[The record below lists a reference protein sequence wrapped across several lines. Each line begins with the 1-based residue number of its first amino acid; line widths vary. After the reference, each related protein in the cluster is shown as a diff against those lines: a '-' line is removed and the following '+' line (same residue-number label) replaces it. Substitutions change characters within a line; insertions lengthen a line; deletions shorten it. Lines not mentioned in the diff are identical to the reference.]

1 LVGTNGPNRK
11 IFGTYQ
17 EETKRRTRV
26 GLIAHVD
33 TKRVPVEVVMDVPTP
48 DRTRTWGAIGHG
60 QLIDTLKEAVGNT
73 DLAIRREEYSLSK
86 DGGKMFGVFTLE
98 SDNTEKSRM
107 LGFRNSVDKSLAVG
121 LTAGARVTVC
131 DNMVFSGEFI
141 DYHVHR
147 AKLTVEVLQLAA
159 KVAIE
164 SMVVKMVE
172 FETWHDDLNKY
183 NLKRTDAEALTFRAV
198 EGGVLSPGKF
208 GKFHELFFEKKNE
221 ENDAYYD
228 DTLYGFHGAMTQLWN
243 NNSLIGT
250 APRHEG
256 LVKLL
261 NGAVDT
267 LRRDGEIRN

>member
-1 LVGTNGPNRK
+1 M
-11 IFGTYQ
+11 
-17 EETKRRTRV
+17 

-48 DRTRTWGAIGHG
+48 DRTRTWGTIGHG
-60 QLIDTLKEAVGNT
+60 QLINTLKEAIGNT

-98 SDNTEKSRM
+98 SDNVEKARM
-107 LGFRNSVDKSLAVG
+107 LGFRNSIDKSLAVG
-121 LTAGARVTVC
+121 LTAGERVTVC

-147 AKLTVEVLQLAA
+147 ARLTVEVLQIAA
-159 KVAIE
+159 KTALQ
-164 SMVVKMVE
+164 SMLVKMEE
-172 FETWHDDLNKY
+172 FEVWHEDLNKY
-183 NLKRTDAEALTFRAV
+183 AIERVDAEALTFRAV
-198 EGGVLSPGKF
+198 ESGVLSPGKF
-208 GKFHELFFEKKNE
+208 GKFHELFFEKRNE

-228 DTLYGFHGAMTQLWN
+228 DTLYGFHGAITQLWN
-243 NNSLIGT
+243 KNSLIGT

-261 NGAVDT
+261 NTAQFD
-267 LRRDGEIRN
+267 LQNRGEIRN

>member
-1 LVGTNGPNRK
+1 M
-11 IFGTYQ
+11 
-17 EETKRRTRV
+17 

-60 QLIDTLKEAVGNT
+60 QLIDTLKGAVDKTN
-73 DLAIRREEYSLSK
+73 LVIKREEYSLSK
-86 DGGKMFGVFTLE
+86 DGGRMFGVFTLE
-98 SDNTEKSRM
+98 SLDLEKSNM
-107 LGFRNSVDKSLAVG
+107 LGFRNSIDKTLAVG

-147 AKLTVEVLQLAA
+147 AKLTVEALEIAA
-159 KVAIE
+159 DTAVQ
-164 SMVVKMVE
+164 SMLVKIAE
-172 FETWHDDLNKY
+172 FNNWHEGLNQY
-183 NLKRTDAEALTFRAV
+183 QLKRTDAEALTFRAV
-198 EGGVLSPGKF
+198 ETGVLSPGKF
-208 GKFHELFFEKKNE
+208 GKFHELFFTKNNE
-221 ENDAYYD
+221 ENDAYYA

-256 LVKLL
+256 LVKLIESAKGSL
-261 NGAVDT
+261 LGQ
-267 LRRDGEIRN
+267 GEIRN